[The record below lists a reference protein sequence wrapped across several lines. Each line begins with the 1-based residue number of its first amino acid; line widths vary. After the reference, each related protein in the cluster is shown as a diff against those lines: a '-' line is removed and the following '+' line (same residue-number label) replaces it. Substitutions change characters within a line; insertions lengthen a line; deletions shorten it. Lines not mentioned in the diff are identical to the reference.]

1 MDLVRL
7 NTASPPSAISRVKKI
22 CIQAFSRE
30 SVASQISTSPTSFL
44 PSSYAAILDEEVV
57 GYVCLKKYNQ
67 AKSENGGE
75 CRSAVLHTI
84 CVDEVTR
91 GKGIGG
97 AIVLALKELA
107 IKNSLHYLLL
117 AAALGPNQSRLV
129 TFYSRYNFRVIPD
142 TEGAS
147 NMGEGLSKKISEE
160 ALSGLSALLMLRS
173 GSSIDEV
180 TSTSSAKW
188 MKCRLVSRSP
198 LPVDHS
204 SLFSSQKS
212 SNFGS
217 LHFKLLNGSGLT
229 PELQV
234 GPSCG
239 IAALYMCLSLH
250 SLPSYPVTCDL
261 LSVAISNNLT
271 RDGEFFDVDNLKKL
285 IMVSPVSDK
294 FRKVEVKHF
303 PDLTVIYNI
312 INSNKGC
319 ILTPF
324 DVLGNGVTCRS
335 GNSSHWGV
343 VAGYEEGGE
352 KVYVQHSQSLGGF
365 VCEYKELKESNA
377 QLNTC
382 GRKYCDYVEEVGG
395 MNLKGQCIY
404 LYV

>member
-1 MDLVRL
+1 MHVHIFISYECLTSITRTRVYVLVL
-7 NTASPPSAISRVKKI
+7 
-22 CIQAFSRE
+22 
-30 SVASQISTSPTSFL
+30 
-44 PSSYAAILDEEVV
+44 
-57 GYVCLKKYNQ
+57 
-67 AKSENGGE
+67 
-75 CRSAVLHTI
+75 
-84 CVDEVTR
+84 
-91 GKGIGG
+91 
-97 AIVLALKELA
+97 ELA

-160 ALSGLSALLMLRS
+160 GKHILKRTWGGISDSLNSYGFLFPPALSGLSALLMLRS

-188 MKCRLVSRSP
+188 MKCRLLSRSP

-261 LSVAISNNLT
+261 LSVALSNNLT

-285 IMVSPVSDK
+285 IQVSPVSDK

-303 PDLTVIYNI
+303 PDLSVIYNI
-312 INSNKGC
+312 INENKGC